1 MLILVMGVSGTGK
14 TTIGSILAE
23 KLRWDFIDADYFH
36 SEASI
41 SKMRSGLPLDD
52 ADRSPWLEAIAKE
65 IRRRQFAGAN
75 LVLACSALKQKYR
88 DILCSPEK
96 ETLVLHLRGS
106 GDLIRSRIS
115 LRKGH
120 FMPLELLDSQF
131 DQLEPPQ
138 SALEIDISLSPSEI
152 VEKVLAMFGDSSKD

>member
-1 MLILVMGVSGTGK
+1 MIVLVMGVSGTGK

-23 KLRWDFIDADYFH
+23 KLEWDFVDADWFH

-52 ADRSPWLEAIAKE
+52 ADRFPWLEAIAE
-65 IRRRQFAGAN
+65 DIHRRQAAGVN
-75 LVLACSALKQKYR
+75 VVLACSALKQKYR
-88 DILCSPEK
+88 EILCPPEK
-96 ETLVLHLRGS
+96 GTLILHLRGS

-120 FMPLELLDSQF
+120 FMPPELLDSQF

-138 SALEIDISLSPSEI
+138 SALEMDASLSPSEI
-152 VEKVLAMFGDSSKD
+152 VEKVLAMFADSSKD